1 METKKA
7 RHFLIIDLLGL
18 NEFLISVKKRINLN
32 NNRIKAVRYLRDL
45 ASMNPTRYKL
55 EYRIEKSP
63 VENYELLLL
72 EKQSYSNKES
82 WEVINT
88 VTRVMDGYIYK
99 NG

>member
-1 METKKA
+1 
-7 RHFLIIDLLGL
+7 
-18 NEFLISVKKRINLN
+18 
-32 NNRIKAVRYLRDL
+32 
-45 ASMNPTRYKL
+45 MNPTRYKL